1 MDIGR
6 SVRRRSSTRARVS
19 LSATLATSCL
29 SLYECLSVYRDGVWT
44 TRGPDTW
51 TSDGLSGDVPLQGLV
66 SV

>member
-6 SVRRRSSTRARVS
+6 SVQRRSSTRARVS

-29 SLYECLSVYRDGVWT
+29 SLYECLCMYRDGVWT